1 MTLHAKE
8 RRRDKEGRDRGE
20 KVGSKARCH
29 DRERENVGGATAFS
43 EMGRL
48 NECERRLAKVDN
60 LNECKRE
67 SAKLTEDARL

>member
-29 DRERENVGGATAFS
+29 VDRERENVGGATAFS
-43 EMGRL
+43 ETGQL
-48 NECERRLAKVDN
+48 NVC
-60 LNECKRE
+60 
-67 SAKLTEDARL
+67 